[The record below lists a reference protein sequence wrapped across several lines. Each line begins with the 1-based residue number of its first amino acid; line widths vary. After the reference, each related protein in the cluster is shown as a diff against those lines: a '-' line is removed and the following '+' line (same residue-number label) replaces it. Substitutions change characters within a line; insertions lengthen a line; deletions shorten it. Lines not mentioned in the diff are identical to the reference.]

1 MTTGGKMADD
11 VSLQIDN
18 ALNAIVN
25 VTDKSGNLKKELNY
39 EIHETVS
46 QLRKLVITLKSN
58 LQETKE
64 AKQKMTL
71 EVKQLKAALLE
82 KLKAT
87 TQPRK

>member
-1 MTTGGKMADD
+1 MADD